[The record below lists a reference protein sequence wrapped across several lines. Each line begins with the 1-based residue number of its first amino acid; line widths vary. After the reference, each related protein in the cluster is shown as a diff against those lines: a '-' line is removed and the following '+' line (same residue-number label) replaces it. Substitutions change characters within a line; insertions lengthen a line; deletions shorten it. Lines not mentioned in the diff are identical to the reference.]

1 MQAQRSRLPAAIL
14 AKKSRLARAY
24 QAYNSLKWQSIC
36 RNELEDVMEHKTL
49 DEIRDVAVIQPSW
62 LGSRPLTKCERLER
76 WAEVLERQGGR
87 RLKTLYEIEYLSR
100 AERAALRADD
110 SPLSVAFADARLR
123 GDGLAG
129 DTVGEAI
136 AFFGVSEMEM
146 HRILCFCHHGETMSA
161 DAAAAR
167 VRAAAVRAAWNG
179 PLYLSPMF
187 VGGIAAAIFT
197 IGALAV

>member
-1 MQAQRSRLPAAIL
+1 
-14 AKKSRLARAY
+14 
-24 QAYNSLKWQSIC
+24 
-36 RNELEDVMEHKTL
+36 MEHKTL
-49 DEIRDVAVIQPSW
+49 DEIRNVADILPSW
-62 LGSRPLTKCERLER
+62 LRARPLSKCERLER

-87 RLKTLYEIEYLSR
+87 RLKTLYEIEYLAR

-123 GDGLAG
+123 GEGLAG
-129 DTVGEAI
+129 DTVGEAV
-136 AFFGVSEMEM
+136 AFFGISEMEM

-167 VRAAAVRAAWNG
+167 VRAAAVRAVWNR

-187 VGGIAAAIFT
+187 VGGIAAAMIA